1 MYIIKLWIISY
12 SKKFK
17 SRDGTKCYRKPTC
30 ILKPIKRFFLKTRIP
45 PITGDCLKSMSQVP
59 LMTEDRT
66 TEENDPH
73 NKVILE
79 VGIPGDTWKYCVD
92 RQALADKSEWFR
104 ALLMG
109 DMAPPPSNPPP
120 TICLQHVEKR
130 AFDHLYKYFRE
141 EPINFNS
148 VLTARATLDA
158 AHYYLCPELAVI
170 AVDYIIKNLNSSTV
184 INVYHGLSLYAL
196 PEADGNEQIPSAP
209 PENDAAEIAV
219 GCTRLLK
226 ACLTVIDSAPDEVL
240 REEGFE
246 ELTVEEIASLASRDD
261 LRLAKESILFEALD
275 KWAASEC
282 RRRGI
287 EPTSHNKRSAVSDEI
302 WYSVRYL
309 LMNDQE
315 FIQGPMASGILSSE
329 ESAAIVA
336 KILGHSNHQDNDQL
350 ARCIAPYSL
359 STTPQE
365 GFEELTVEEIASL
378 ASRDDLRLAK
388 ESILFEA
395 LDKWAAS
402 ECRRRGIEPTSHNKR
417 SAVSDEIWYSVRYLL
432 MNDQEFIQ
440 GPMASGIFLSTT
452 PRGRKTPTKAK
463 FGMKPGK
470 KEREDNK
477 KNRRKECTS
486 QGQRACARVGDLV
499 VRVLACVF
507 D

>member
-1 MYIIKLWIISY
+1 MTPAVAC
-12 SKKFK
+12 
-17 SRDGTKCYRKPTC
+17 TK
-30 ILKPIKRFFLKTRIP
+30 
-45 PITGDCLKSMSQVP
+45 
-59 LMTEDRT
+59 
-66 TEENDPH
+66 
-73 NKVILE
+73 
-79 VGIPGDTWKYCVD
+79 
-92 RQALADKSEWFR
+92 
-104 ALLMG
+104 
-109 DMAPPPSNPPP
+109 
-120 TICLQHVEKR
+120 
-130 AFDHLYKYFRE
+130 
-141 EPINFNS
+141 
-148 VLTARATLDA
+148 
-158 AHYYLCPELAVI
+158 
-170 AVDYIIKNLNSSTV
+170 
-184 INVYHGLSLYAL
+184 
-196 PEADGNEQIPSAP
+196 
-209 PENDAAEIAV
+209 
-219 GCTRLLK
+219 LLK

-261 LRLAKESILFEALD
+261 LRLAKESILFEALE

-350 ARCIAPYSL
+350 ARCIAPY
-359 STTPQE
+359 
-365 GFEELTVEEIASL
+365 
-378 ASRDDLRLAK
+378 R
-388 ESILFEA
+388 
-395 LDKWAAS
+395 
-402 ECRRRGIEPTSHNKR
+402 
-417 SAVSDEIWYSVRYLL
+417 
-432 MNDQEFIQ
+432 
-440 GPMASGIFLSTT
+440 LSTT

>member
-12 SKKFK
+12 SKRFK

-196 PEADGNEQIPSAP
+196 PEAEGNEQIPSAP

-219 GCTRLLK
+219 ACTSLLK

-350 ARCIAPYSL
+350 ARCIAPY
-359 STTPQE
+359 
-365 GFEELTVEEIASL
+365 
-378 ASRDDLRLAK
+378 R
-388 ESILFEA
+388 
-395 LDKWAAS
+395 
-402 ECRRRGIEPTSHNKR
+402 
-417 SAVSDEIWYSVRYLL
+417 
-432 MNDQEFIQ
+432 
-440 GPMASGIFLSTT
+440 LSTT

>member
-1 MYIIKLWIISY
+1 MSVIKLWMY
-12 SKKFK
+12 SDKFK
-17 SRDGTKCYRKPTC
+17 SRDYSECHRESTYIFRP
-30 ILKPIKRFFLKTRIP
+30 LKQFFFKTIIP
-45 PITGDCLKSMSQVP
+45 PITGDSLKSMSQVP
-59 LMTEDRT
+59 LITEDRT
-66 TEENDPH
+66 TNGENDPH

-79 VGIPGDTWKYCVD
+79 VGLPGDTWKYCVD
-92 RQALADKSEWFR
+92 RQTLADKSEWFR

-109 DMAPPPSNPPP
+109 EMAPPPSNPPP
-120 TICLQHVEKR
+120 IICLQHVEKR
-130 AFDHLYKYFRE
+130 AFDHLFKYFRE
-141 EPINFNS
+141 EPINFHS

-170 AVDYIIKNLNSSTV
+170 AVEYIIKNLNSSTV
-184 INVYHGLSLYAL
+184 LNVYHGLSLYAL
-196 PEADGNEQIPSAP
+196 TDVDVNEQIPSAP
-209 PENDAAEIAV
+209 PENDTAEIAV
-219 GCTRLLK
+219 ACTRLLM
-226 ACLTVIDSAPDEVL
+226 ACLAVIDSAPDQVL
-240 REEGFE
+240 RQEGFE

-261 LRLAKESILFEALD
+261 LRLAKESVLFGALE

-287 EPTSHNKRSAVSDEI
+287 EPTSHNKRSALSDEI

-336 KILGHSNHQDNDQL
+336 KILGHSNQQDNDQL
-350 ARCIAPYSL
+350 ARCIAPY
-359 STTPQE
+359 
-365 GFEELTVEEIASL
+365 
-378 ASRDDLRLAK
+378 R
-388 ESILFEA
+388 
-395 LDKWAAS
+395 
-402 ECRRRGIEPTSHNKR
+402 
-417 SAVSDEIWYSVRYLL
+417 
-432 MNDQEFIQ
+432 
-440 GPMASGIFLSTT
+440 LSTT
-452 PRGRKTPTKAK
+452 PRRRKTPTKAK
-463 FGMKPGK
+463 SGIKPGK